1 MAELELQSI
10 CKAFQHPV
18 LDRLSLKVP
27 QGEFFVIVGPSG
39 IGKTTLL
46 RCIAG
51 LENLDGGKIL
61 FDGQDVTNVPPYQRG
76 AAMTFESYALYP
88 HKTVFENIASPLV
101 AAKTEVTEIRRRVQ
115 DVTKLL
121 QIPHLLE
128 RKPHEISGGQKQRTA
143 LGRTLV
149 AKPKVFLLDEPISH
163 LDAKIR
169 AELRIQFHT
178 LKELREVATVYVTH
192 DYAEAL
198 SLGDRIGVMGDGGL
212 VQIGT
217 GREVFDQPNSL
228 FVAQHLGQP
237 TINVLEGQLQKDNED
252 LVFKSDEMQLPVS
265 RELANKLKNDSGRKV
280 KIGLRPQFIHCLSEW
295 ENDKDLPVF
304 SLQAEVELN
313 EALGSYGVLLVKA
326 MGKSLTVITSPEIHY
341 SPGQKVELSIET
353 NRSLYFDAQNGMN
366 LGTDSTRME
375 ADG

>member
-10 CKAFQHPV
+10 CKAFKHPV
-18 LDRLSLKVP
+18 LDRLSLKVS

-88 HKTVFENIASPLV
+88 HKTVFENISSPLV
-101 AAKTEVTEIRRRVQ
+101 AAKKEATEIRRQVEE
-115 DVTKLL
+115 VTKLL
-121 QIPHLLE
+121 QISHLLE

-178 LKELREVATVYVTH
+178 LQELREVATVYVTQRN
-192 DYAEAL
+192 
-198 SLGDRIGVMGDGGL
+198 SLLLTSRKLTWAL
-212 VQIGT
+212 VQKFCNLKHL
-217 GREVFDQPNSL
+217 RNSID
-228 FVAQHLGQP
+228 F
-237 TINVLEGQLQKDNED
+237 
-252 LVFKSDEMQLPVS
+252 
-265 RELANKLKNDSGRKV
+265 
-280 KIGLRPQFIHCLSEW
+280 LRPLS
-295 ENDKDLPVF
+295 K
-304 SLQAEVELN
+304 
-313 EALGSYGVLLVKA
+313 
-326 MGKSLTVITSPEIHY
+326 
-341 SPGQKVELSIET
+341 
-353 NRSLYFDAQNGMN
+353 R
-366 LGTDSTRME
+366 DSANFQRKR
-375 ADG
+375 